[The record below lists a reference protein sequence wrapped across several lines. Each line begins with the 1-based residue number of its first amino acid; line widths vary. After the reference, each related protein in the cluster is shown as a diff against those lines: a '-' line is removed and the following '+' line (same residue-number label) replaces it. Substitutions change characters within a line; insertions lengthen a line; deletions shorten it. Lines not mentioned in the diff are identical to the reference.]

1 MAGRNTQGS
10 RILHAAGTGS
20 PGDFN
25 EIEEV
30 TNISGPDGTAN
41 TIDVTHLRS
50 TAKEYLPGL
59 GDFGQLQLTC
69 NYVGA
74 PQQIALLTMF
84 QTNADPEEFR
94 LYLPVDST
102 QTNFD
107 RFTFDA
113 SVTQWQLGATVD
125 DKQTLN
131 MTLKITGSVVLAQ
144 AQPVPSMLMA
154 GPEAARKGAKRGEKA
169 VVPA

>member
-20 PGDFN
+20 PGEYH

-59 GDFGQLQLTC
+59 GDFGQIQMTC
-69 NYVGA
+69 NYVGQ

-94 LYLPVDST
+94 LYLPVNSQLT
-102 QTNFD
+102 SFD

-113 SVTQWQLGATVD
+113 SVTQWQLGAVVD
-125 DKQTLN
+125 DKQTLSI
-131 MTLKITGSVVLAQ
+131 TLKVTGTVELTQ
-144 AQPVPSMLMA
+144 N
-154 GPEAARKGAKRGEKA
+154 
-169 VVPA
+169 VPAPSVT